1 MAEVRS
7 GSQKSRRRVSA
18 KLVLV
23 GVLVV
28 LALILIVQNTGSSD
42 LNVLFWTVSAPKWI
56 MLVVV
61 LAAGVVIGS
70 AFPWLRPKKKT
81 VK

>member
-1 MAEVRS
+1 MAEVGS
-7 GSQKSRRRVSA
+7 GTQKARRRVSA
-18 KLVLV
+18 KLVPV

-28 LALILIVQNTGSSD
+28 LALILIVQNTRSSD
-42 LNVLFWTVSAPKWI
+42 LRLLFWTVSAPKWI

-61 LAAGVVIGS
+61 LAAGIVIGS

-81 VK
+81 VR